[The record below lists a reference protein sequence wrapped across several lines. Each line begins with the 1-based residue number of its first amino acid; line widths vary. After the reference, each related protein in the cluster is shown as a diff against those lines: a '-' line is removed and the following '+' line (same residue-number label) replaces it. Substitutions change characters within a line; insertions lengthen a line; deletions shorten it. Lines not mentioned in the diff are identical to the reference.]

1 MRYDCHL
8 VVLVQLGVNLRIY
21 TEDIQVAAE

>member
-8 VVLVQLGVNLRIY
+8 VVLVKLEVNLRIY
-21 TEDIQVAAE
+21 TEDIQGAAE